1 MSPVAVCQVGVAAIV
16 RLQKV
21 SNLFGQRLREI
32 RESRDLTQDVV
43 AQRAGLRQN
52 HLSDIERGVKLPTL
66 ITLMRLAAALECNV
80 ADLVAVFDEH
90 GAGALLRAMK

>member
-1 MSPVAVCQVGVAAIV
+1 M